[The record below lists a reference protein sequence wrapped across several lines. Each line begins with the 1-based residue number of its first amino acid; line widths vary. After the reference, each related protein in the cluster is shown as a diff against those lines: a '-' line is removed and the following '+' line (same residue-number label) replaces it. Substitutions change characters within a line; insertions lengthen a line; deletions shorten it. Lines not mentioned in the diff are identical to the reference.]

1 MRLRPI
7 FTFAALL
14 AAGAASAQVY
24 KWVDENGV
32 VHFSDTPREGAELV
46 DMPRNPPRAASAQR
60 SAAPV
65 AADEG
70 GAVEEPA
77 PFAYEQL
84 EVASPGAEETLWNIE
99 GVLSV
104 NLAVQPALQ
113 PGHEVF
119 VYFDGERRPVTG
131 TAFQIEEVWRGVHN
145 IQAEI
150 VDQSGQLMIRSRTNR
165 FYVQQNV
172 VRQGPAAPR

>member
-1 MRLRPI
+1 MRLRRI
-7 FTFAALL
+7 FTIAALF

-46 DMPRNPPRAASAQR
+46 DVPRSPPRP
-60 SAAPV
+60 APV
-65 AADEG
+65 QARPTPAGADSDAAGET
-70 GAVEEPA
+70 A

-84 EVASPGAEETLWNIE
+84 EVAAPGAEETLWNIE

-113 PGHEVF
+113 PGHQVF

-172 VRQGPAAPR
+172 VRQGPAPR